1 MQFTIVA
8 LVCCLIGSVL
18 AYPSPYPEEQQRF
31 QLEGGYNSDK
41 SGRDFGVQGQI
52 PVWTSDNKRHEFDVA
67 GHYGQ
72 HFGGPY
78 GNSEPSYGYGGVYRF
93 RF

>member
-18 AYPSPYPEEQQRF
+18 AYPYPKEEENRF
-31 QLEGGYNSDK
+31 QLDGGYNSDK
-41 SGRDFGVQGQI
+41 SGRDFHVEGQV
-52 PVWTSDNKRHEFDVA
+52 PVWTSDNKRHEVDVS

-78 GNSEPSYGYGGVYRF
+78 GNSPPSYGGGVGYRF